1 MSDDSRLLHTS
12 VTGYCTLGVA
22 AAAAAAEADVWSLD
36 QYGAH

>member
-22 AAAAAAEADVWSLD
+22 AAAAAEADVWSLD